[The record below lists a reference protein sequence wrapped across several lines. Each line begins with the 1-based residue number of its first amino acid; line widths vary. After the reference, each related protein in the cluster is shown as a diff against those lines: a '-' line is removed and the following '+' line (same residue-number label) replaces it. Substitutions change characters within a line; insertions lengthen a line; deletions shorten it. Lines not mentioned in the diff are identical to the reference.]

1 MKIIEKFKKPKEGQ
15 LAEAFQNK
23 SMKFAF
29 AYIEND
35 TIVQVMPLV
44 KCRDFLKEQIIFTYY
59 DRHNSIYGFN
69 TKDNSKNTKDYTGF
83 IVSIPRKDEYQRFVD
98 NFYILEEYEKKL
110 GFTQVSEYSVIN
122 DTTLFVKG
130 DVLWQQSCLLVS
142 LYSLL
147 LRTLSC
153 RLKGSFVS
161 ILNGDDLGTNDGNM
175 WVGIAKGFEKITSRE
190 QLVDLVAKEDLK
202 DSDVSFIHNYT
213 GVYYMLNVS
222 SSLGSILTKSPVW
235 VGNW

>member
-1 MKIIEKFKKPKEGQ
+1 M
-15 LAEAFQNK
+15 
-23 SMKFAF
+23 
-29 AYIEND
+29 
-35 TIVQVMPLV
+35 
-44 KCRDFLKEQIIFTYY
+44 
-59 DRHNSIYGFN
+59 
-69 TKDNSKNTKDYTGF
+69 
-83 IVSIPRKDEYQRFVD
+83 
-98 NFYILEEYEKKL
+98 
-110 GFTQVSEYSVIN
+110 
-122 DTTLFVKG
+122 
-130 DVLWQQSCLLVS
+130 LWQQSCLLVS